1 MTDLD
6 GPLPPGYR
14 MVPARTTYLE
24 MPRNEVAE
32 PPAVPAG
39 FRVERWERPP
49 LDEYRALFRA
59 VGVEWGWTG
68 RELLSDGEL
77 RALLDGPA
85 IEIYRLVDDSGDAGS
100 AGAGDAAGSAGAAGG
115 AAGGAGGAGG
125 AVAGFAELEREPDGN
140 VEIVYFG
147 LTPGYI
153 GHGLGGVLLRWTVDR
168 AWRATPAAGFA
179 PTRRLW
185 LHTCDFDSE
194 TAIGF
199 YRHCGFAVY
208 DERVQME
215 PYPEDFLG
223 RLGR

>member
-6 GPLPPGYR
+6 EPLPPGYR
-14 MVPARTTYLE
+14 IVPARTTYLE

-39 FRVERWERPP
+39 FRVECWERPP
-49 LDEYRALFRA
+49 LDEYRAMFRA
-59 VGVEWGWTG
+59 VGAEWGWTG

-85 IEIYRLVDDSGDAGS
+85 IEIYRLVDDSGA
-100 AGAGDAAGSAGAAGG
+100 AGAG
-115 AAGGAGGAGG
+115 GG

-153 GHGLGGVLLRWTVDR
+153 GRGLGSTLLRWTVHR
-168 AWRATPAAGFA
+168 AWRAMPAPGFA

-208 DERVQME
+208 DERIQME
-215 PYPEDFLG
+215 PYPEDFLA